1 MAKLTDRQ
9 KRFVDEYIISLNA
22 TQAAIKAGYSPKT
35 SYSMGQRLL
44 KNVEIQ
50 TALQNKQQRLE
61 CKTEITQERIL
72 KELAN
77 VALANATD
85 YVTITDGG
93 VQTINTA
100 DIPPDK
106 LAAIAGIKQTQ
117 TGIEIKTR
125 DKLKALELLGKHLGM
140 FNDTDKRQDD
150 NITVVIEG
158 AAEGWAE

>member
-1 MAKLTDRQ
+1 MVALTDKQR
-9 KRFVDEYIISLNA
+9 RFVDEYIISLNA

-35 SYSMGQRLL
+35 AEQMGYKLVQ
-44 KNVEIQ
+44 NSSVSE
-50 TALQNKQQRLE
+50 ALQKKRLKLE
-61 CKTEITQERIL
+61 KKTEITQERIL
-72 KELAN
+72 QELAN

-93 VQTINTA
+93 VQIVNTA

-158 AAEGWAE
+158 VAEGWAK